1 MNGPHAAGTLIS
13 KGASQRNAS
22 YLRKSRKT
30 MHLFCRF
37 PRLCPSNYSSLLL
50 ARQLHVK
57 QQNGGPYFDERIEG
71 IVKKIALSV
80 ILLFCGVVA
89 AVGATGTLVVP
100 KDVVQSV
107 YSQLMTSVPE
117 PSGLIL
123 LGVGMLGAAYALRRI
138 ARSTQATPAPS
149 EEHPE

>member
-1 MNGPHAAGTLIS
+1 MQAICARAAKQCTCFAGFPGFVLLITLHSCWHINCTSS
-13 KGASQRNAS
+13 K
-22 YLRKSRKT
+22 KT
-30 MHLFCRF
+30 
-37 PRLCPSNYSSLLL
+37 
-50 ARQLHVK
+50 
-57 QQNGGPYFDERIEG
+57 GPYFDERIEG

-89 AVGATGTLVVP
+89 AVGTTGTLVVR

>member
-1 MNGPHAAGTLIS
+1 MPAKKTGP
-13 KGASQRNAS
+13 R
-22 YLRKSRKT
+22 
-30 MHLFCRF
+30 
-37 PRLCPSNYSSLLL
+37 
-50 ARQLHVK
+50 
-57 QQNGGPYFDERIEG
+57 FDERIEG
-71 IVKKIALSV
+71 MVKRIAFSV

-123 LGVGMLGAAYALRRI
+123 LGVGMLGAAYALRRV
-138 ARSTQATPAPS
+138 ARHSTQVTPAPS